1 MTLILGR
8 TQLHNN
14 LQAKNI
20 FGKQRVVF
28 LEKQNISEN
37 PVKYVISGLLNLKVN
52 PLVNY

>member
-1 MTLILGR
+1 MALILGR

-14 LQAKNI
+14 LQAKFI

-28 LEKQNISEN
+28 LEKPNISEN
-37 PVKYVISGLLNLKVN
+37 PVKYVISELLNLKVN

>member
-1 MTLILGR
+1 MALILGR

-14 LQAKNI
+14 LQAKII

-37 PVKYVISGLLNLKVN
+37 SVKYVTSELLNLKVT